1 MHNSDLEIRIVLVE
15 PLYEG
20 NVGSVARAMKNFGF
34 SDLVLVNPPKLEGQA
49 RAFAMHARDILND
62 APVYSTIS
70 EAVSDSNII
79 IAATGNP
86 GERVEEHI
94 RMPAYTPGEIRRL
107 LEGKGGLVS
116 ILFGRED
123 KGLSN
128 AELKG
133 CDIIMSIPTSPQ
145 YPSMNLSH
153 AVAVVL
159 YELGDIKG
167 GNMRLAERFD
177 QNLMY
182 DHIQELLTDID
193 YPEHKKEKTMLMIRR
208 ILGRARLSSREVQTI
223 RGLIRRIQYRFNHP
237 LPKQKKRES

>member
-1 MHNSDLEIRIVLVE
+1 
-15 PLYEG
+15 
-20 NVGSVARAMKNFGF
+20 
-34 SDLVLVNPPKLEGQA
+34 
-49 RAFAMHARDILND
+49 
-62 APVYSTIS
+62 
-70 EAVSDSNII
+70 
-79 IAATGNP
+79 
-86 GERVEEHI
+86 
-94 RMPAYTPGEIRRL
+94 MPAYSPYEISKL

-133 CDIIMSIPTSPQ
+133 CDIIMSIPTSLQ
-145 YPSMNLSH
+145 YSSMNLSH

-159 YELGDIKG
+159 YELSDIKG

-182 DHIQELLTDID
+182 DHIQELLNEID
-193 YPEHKKEKTMLMIRR
+193 YPEHKNEKTMLMLKR

-223 RGLIRRIQYRFNHP
+223 RGLIRRIQYRFKN
-237 LPKQKKRES
+237 

>member
-1 MHNSDLEIRIVLVE
+1 MLNSDLKIRVVLVE

-34 SDLVLVNPPKLEGQA
+34 SDLALVNPPELKGQA
-49 RAFAMHARDILND
+49 RAFAMHARDLLD
-62 APVYSTIS
+62 KAPAFSSIS
-70 EAVSDSNII
+70 EAVGDSNLI

-94 RMPAYTPGEIRRL
+94 RMPAYSPHEISKL
-107 LEGKGGLVS
+107 LEGKGGLIS

-133 CDIIMSIPTSPQ
+133 CDIIMSIPTSLQ
-145 YPSMNLSH
+145 YSSMNLSH

-159 YELGDIKG
+159 YELSDIKG
-167 GNMRLAERFD
+167 GNMRLVERFD

-182 DHIQELLTDID
+182 DHIQELLNEID
-193 YPEHKKEKTMLMIRR
+193 YPEHKNEKTMLMLKR

-223 RGLIRRIQYRFNHP
+223 RGLIRRIQYRFKN
-237 LPKQKKRES
+237 